1 MKLYLKLPHQHVFIF
16 KIQVHHLESLAQSH
30 YIEHELVMP

>member
-16 KIQVHHLESLAQSH
+16 LIQVHHRETLAQSH
-30 YIEHELVMP
+30 YIERELVMP